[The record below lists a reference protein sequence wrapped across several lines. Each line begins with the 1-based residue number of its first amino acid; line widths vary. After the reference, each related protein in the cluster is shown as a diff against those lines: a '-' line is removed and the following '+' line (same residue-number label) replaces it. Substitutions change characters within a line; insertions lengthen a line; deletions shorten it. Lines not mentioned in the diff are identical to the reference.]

1 MSDHTEPLSGLSYHH
16 IEEQISRGSSLT
28 EAQLAH
34 KMTEFQDK
42 KVRWTGVVEEVDDDN
57 VVYVDMDSLLY
68 DVRFELEKTGALR
81 LSKGD
86 ELTFVG
92 VIDTIERFWW
102 SVRVELR
109 SVVIEES

>member
-1 MSDHTEPLSGLSYHH
+1 MSDHTEPLSGLGYHH

-28 EAQLAH
+28 EAQRAH
-34 KMTEFQDK
+34 KMAEFQDK

-57 VVYVDMDSLLY
+57 MVYVDMDSLLY
-68 DVRFELEKTGALR
+68 DVRFELAQTGALR
-81 LSKGD
+81 LSKG
-86 ELTFVG
+86 ERLTFVG

-109 SVVIEES
+109 SVAIEE